1 MPNLATAR
9 PDARL
14 SPDRRV
20 AVSTNQPY
28 PSSAP
33 APAYRES
40 ATDEVPAL
48 VTHRRRYRRRR
59 SELQRLGVW
68 GERWVDPGP
77 ARAHLLEMLQR
88 YEISLQTAAV
98 LTGVGPATL
107 SALVYPTHTRFGQR
121 LHRWTAYAVLDLA
134 VDLDRIPDDAL
145 LTAAGTCRRL
155 EALAAAGWP
164 LAMLDELTGLPTNTL
179 AQWRRRRRV
188 SARHARL
195 VRDLY
200 LDLSMTPGPS
210 RVTARRV
217 AAAGWAPP
225 FCWDDDTIDDP
236 GTAAAGRPGDDG
248 IGGIGRGTG
257 GDQLVEDVAVDR
269 AVHGLP
275 VRLHPAERETAA
287 KRLVDAGLPTDLIAR
302 RLHIRPQTVAR
313 VRRDPAADDAA
324 GAGTGR

>member
-1 MPNLATAR
+1 MLNLATSW
-9 PDARL
+9 PDARQT
-14 SPDRRV
+14 PHRRV
-20 AVSTNQPY
+20 AVSTSQPY
-28 PSSAP
+28 PSHAP
-33 APAYRES
+33 APAYLELLKG
-40 ATDEVPAL
+40 DVPAL
-48 VTHRRRYRRRR
+48 LIHRRRYRRQRA
-59 SELQRLGVW
+59 ELQRLGVW
-68 GERWVDPGP
+68 GERLVDPGP
-77 ARAHLLEMLQR
+77 ARAHLLAVLKR

-98 LTGVGPATL
+98 LTGVGTATL
-107 SALVYPTHTRFGQR
+107 SALVYPTHSRFGQR

-155 EALAAAGWP
+155 EALAAGGWP

-188 SARHARL
+188 SARHARR

-210 RVTARRV
+210 KVTAGRA

-248 IGGIGRGTG
+248 TDAIGAGIGEG
-257 GDQLVEDVAVDR
+257 QLVDDVAVDR
-269 AVHGLP
+269 AVDGLP
-275 VRLHPAERETAA
+275 VRLHPAEREAA
-287 KRLVDAGLPTDLIAR
+287 IRRLVHAGLPTEVIAR
-302 RLHIRPQTVAR
+302 RLRIRPQTIAR
-313 VRRDPAADDAA
+313 VRRGLAVDVTG
-324 GAGTGR
+324 GAGGGR